1 MVRVMEVEKLKTM
14 LKANIMAI
22 QPHPVIGDEDSNELT
37 EYQLG
42 YKHALSNVL
51 TWIGYNES

>member
-1 MVRVMEVEKLKTM
+1 MEVEKLKTM

-22 QPHPVIGDEDSNELT
+22 QPHPVLGDEDSNELT

-51 TWIGYNES
+51 SWIGYNEKRL